1 MSHGIGGATE
11 KMISVIV
18 PIYNEE
24 ENIAEVYRR
33 CSAVFEKSAETCEL
47 IFVNDG
53 STDRSLETLKELAE
67 SDSQVRVISFS
78 RNFGHQIAVTAG
90 LDFAQGDAVVVI
102 DADLQDPPELIEQM
116 MEKWKQGY
124 QVVYGQRTE
133 RKGETFFKRK
143 TAYLF
148 YRMMRFMT
156 ATDMPPDTGDFRL
169 MDREVVEVLKNMK
182 ERNRFLRGMVSWVGF
197 NQTGLQFERQ
207 KRQAGKTK
215 YPLTKMIR
223 FAVNGIVSFSD
234 KPLRIAS
241 YLGLLASGIG
251 LLMIFYGIYS
261 KFFMP
266 ERTVTG
272 WTSVFVAVLFL
283 GGVQLFTI
291 GIIGEYIS
299 RIYEETKSR
308 PLYVVDERINC

>member
-1 MSHGIGGATE
+1 
-11 KMISVIV
+11 
-18 PIYNEE
+18 
-24 ENIAEVYRR
+24 
-33 CSAVFEKSAETCEL
+33 
-47 IFVNDG
+47 
-53 STDRSLETLKELAE
+53 
-67 SDSQVRVISFS
+67 
-78 RNFGHQIAVTAG
+78 
-90 LDFAQGDAVVVI
+90 
-102 DADLQDPPELIEQM
+102 
-116 MEKWKQGY
+116 
-124 QVVYGQRTE
+124 
-133 RKGETFFKRK
+133 
-143 TAYLF
+143 
-148 YRMMRFMT
+148 
-156 ATDMPPDTGDFRL
+156 
-169 MDREVVEVLKNMK
+169 
-182 ERNRFLRGMVSWVGF
+182 
-197 NQTGLQFERQ
+197 
-207 KRQAGKTK
+207 
-215 YPLTKMIR
+215 MIR